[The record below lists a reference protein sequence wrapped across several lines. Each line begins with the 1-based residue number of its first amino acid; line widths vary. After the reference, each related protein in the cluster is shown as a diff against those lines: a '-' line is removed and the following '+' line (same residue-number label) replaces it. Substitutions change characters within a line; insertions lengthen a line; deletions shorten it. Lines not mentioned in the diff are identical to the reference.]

1 LKKKIF
7 NNSNHSFE
15 GINDE
20 VSKKLTKIWE
30 AFENYF
36 KNSNVQCIEMHKE
49 KLYTIKENKLEI
61 LENNLEKYYEVII
74 QSLIRKKINKNK
86 DDTKES
92 KIEIDKIVKIE
103 LNENFDNLSNIIS
116 EDNKNLKLNEEP
128 YIDKIKLEQIKERP
142 KNLNQ
147 KEFEEITK
155 NLGSILYVKNP
166 AKNDN
171 ITEFMKTF
179 RIPKE
184 RIN

>member
-1 LKKKIF
+1 
-7 NNSNHSFE
+7 
-15 GINDE
+15 
-20 VSKKLTKIWE
+20 
-30 AFENYF
+30 
-36 KNSNVQCIEMHKE
+36 M
-49 KLYTIKENKLEI
+49 
-61 LENNLEKYYEVII
+61 
-74 QSLIRKKINKNK
+74 
-86 DDTKES
+86 
-92 KIEIDKIVKIE
+92 
-103 LNENFDNLSNIIS
+103 S
-116 EDNKNLKLNEEP
+116 EDNKNLKLNEDP